1 MSAVAEGYT
10 RSAGYAV
17 PAGYRVIGRRSETHD
32 TATLT
37 LRPDGHPIPPH
48 RPGQFTMLYAFG
60 VGEVPISV
68 SGPPAG
74 PELVQTIRSVGAVTK
89 ALCAL
94 EPGDPVGVRGPFG
107 TDWGIGPRPETGAGP
122 EDGQDAASGS
132 GTVPGLP
139 DPVGQDLLIV
149 AGGIGLAP
157 LRPAL
162 LTALAARERYGRITL
177 LVGSRSPEEISFA
190 GELQT
195 WAARGADVRVTVDRA
210 RGGWR
215 GNVGVVT
222 QLLDKVTIDPA
233 ATVALICGPE
243 IMMRLTAR
251 ALVALGIAET
261 SIRVSLERNMRCG
274 IAECGHCQLG
284 PVLLCRDG
292 PVLDYTRARP
302 LLSIKEL

>member
-1 MSAVAEGYT
+1 MSGAVAGYA
-10 RSAGYAV
+10 RPAGYAV
-17 PAGYRVIGRRSETHD
+17 PASYSVTGRRQETRD

-37 LRPDGHPIPPH
+37 LRPDRQPIAAH

-68 SGPPAG
+68 SLAEG
-74 PELVQTIRSVGAVTK
+74 PELVQTIRAVGAVTR

-94 EPGDPVGVRGPFG
+94 EPGDRLGVRGPFG
-107 TDWGIGPRPETGAGP
+107 TDWGIGPGRPGP
-122 EDGQDAASGS
+122 A
-132 GTVPGLP
+132 
-139 DPVGQDLLIV
+139 GQDLLIV

-177 LVGSRSPEEISFA
+177 LVGSRSPEEISFSGEFAAWA
-190 GELQT
+190 G
-195 WAARGADVRVTVDRA
+195 AGADVRVTVDRA
-210 RGGWR
+210 QAGWR

-222 QLLDKVTIDPA
+222 QLLDKVSIDPA
-233 ATVALICGPE
+233 RTVALICGPE

-251 ALVALGIAET
+251 ALAALGIAET
-261 SIRVSLERNMRCG
+261 SIRLSLERNMRCG
-274 IAECGHCQLG
+274 TAECGHCQLG

-292 PVLDYTRARP
+292 PVLDYSRARP